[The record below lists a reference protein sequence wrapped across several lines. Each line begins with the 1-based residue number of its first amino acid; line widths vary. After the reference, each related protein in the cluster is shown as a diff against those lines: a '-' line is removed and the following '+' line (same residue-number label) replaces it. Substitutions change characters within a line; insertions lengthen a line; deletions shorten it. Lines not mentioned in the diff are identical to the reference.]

1 MTKKLI
7 ALCMAVSCY
16 GFSQEIK
23 VKEGSERFSSGNHE
37 ALSTTIYEN
46 NMDDVMSEWKS
57 VLKDFKNEK
66 VKVNGD
72 EVFGDNILIKD
83 WGNNPVDIYTRFEE
97 NKGEKTIRMMVAVDL
112 GGAYMKSSDKDKQ
125 KFMEKMMKEFAVKM
139 TKVPMEKNV
148 KLAAAA
154 LAKLEDN
161 QKDLEK
167 DNKNLKNDIEDYKNK
182 IKKAEED
189 IKKNEEAQAKKK
201 GEIEGQKK
209 VVDAAKKRL
218 DDVK

>member
-1 MTKKLI
+1 
-7 ALCMAVSCY
+7 MAVSCY

-23 VKEGSERFSSGNHE
+23 VKEGSERFSSGSHE
-37 ALSTTIYEN
+37 ALITNIYEN
-46 NMDDVMSEWKS
+46 NLDEVTSEWKS

-66 VKVNGD
+66 VKVSGD

-97 NKGEKTIRMMVAVDL
+97 NKSDKSIKMMVAVDL
-112 GGAYMKSSDKDKQ
+112 GGVYMKGSDKDKQ
-125 KFMEKMMKEFAVKM
+125 KYIEKMMKEFAVKM
-139 TKVPMEKNV
+139 TKEPLEKNV
-148 KLAAAA
+148 KVVVAA

-167 DNKNLKNDIEDYKNK
+167 ENKNLKDDIENYKSK

-189 IKKNEEAQAKKK
+189 IKKNDEAQAKKK
-201 GEIEGQKK
+201 SEIEAQKK
-209 VVDAAKKRL
+209 VVDGAKKRL